1 MTSTYDAIVLGA
13 GPAGSTAARK
23 LALSGARVLLLDK
36 AKFPRDKPCGG
47 GLTFRADD
55 ANDLDL
61 APVTEREIYG
71 VRISVKLGRRFDRT
85 STRLLARMT
94 QRRDLDAYLVEE
106 AACAGAEFRDG
117 TNVTALEIESA
128 TARVR
133 SNGDTYESRI
143 LIGAD
148 GVNGVTS
155 KALELEPR
163 SEVAVAYEA
172 NVPADDALM
181 EHWSRFIALDLGG
194 IPGGYGWVFPKGDH
208 LNIGVGG
215 WKSVGPTLR
224 DRLSALCAYYA
235 FDESRLFGHRGYQLP
250 LRRDDAPVV
259 SGPAMLAGDA
269 ACLVDPLSGEGI
281 WAAFVSGRLAAEE
294 AQRYL
299 AGDVESLDG
308 YGRALRDVMDEE
320 ILTSRRL
327 QAVFQRLPSASIL
340 MLKYNNAFWRYL
352 TEIIR
357 GEITYPD
364 LPRKLGPLRHL
375 LYRWADFEI
384 SRHMRDLERER
395 SASVSVAG

>member
-1 MTSTYDAIVLGA
+1 MMTDRYDAIVLGA

-23 LALSGARVLLLDK
+23 LALRGAKVLLLDK

-61 APVTEREIYG
+61 TPVTEREIYG

-85 STRLLARMT
+85 STQLLARMT
-94 QRRDLDAYLVEE
+94 QRRDLDQYLVEQ

-117 TNVTALEIESA
+117 VHVGALEIDGGIA
-128 TARVR
+128 TVR
-133 SNGDTYESRI
+133 ANGDAYESRV
-143 LIGAD
+143 LVGAD

-155 KALELEPR
+155 KVLGLEPR

-172 NVPADDALM
+172 NLPADDALM

-224 DRLSALCAYYA
+224 ERLSRLCAYYG

-250 LRRDDAPVV
+250 LRRDGAPVV
-259 SGPAMLAGDA
+259 RGPAMLAGDA

-294 AQRYL
+294 AERYL
-299 AGDVESLDG
+299 AGDVATLDG
-308 YGRALRDVMDEE
+308 YGRALRGVMDEE
-320 ILTSRRL
+320 ILASRRL

-352 TEIIR
+352 TQIIR
-357 GEITYPD
+357 GEMTYPD
-364 LPRKLGPLRHL
+364 LPRKLGPLRHV
-375 LYRWADFEI
+375 LYRWGDWEI
-384 SRHMRDLERER
+384 ARHMRDVR
-395 SASVSVAG
+395 SSEL